1 MSLYGNVKKIGAA
14 AFQFDR
20 VYHSRTEMDLAAS
33 KDGVY
38 AGRYVLVEYG
48 ERFVNYPVIKEVQ
61 DALEY
66 LSNHQNSMTSENWT
80 EFFQTYKNIGLV
92 DPQVQADFMILP
104 YGKQEEYCNK
114 LLQILNNRLEVVSTD
129 LPADVADYL
138 DQPNIYLSI
147 RYDEDGHKIVTQVEE
162 RTEFKTSEALDL
174 QNYGAIYDST
184 VWQKIYIQNQDRYVM
199 VAELNAMVPKLDVE
213 EKAPLTY
220 TPTGTDETS
229 TNIEIP
235 DDEQIVAGKKDEYGN
250 FEIVKLTNAIE
261 TYNKSY
267 FDTTVDTELR
277 YLLHQP
283 RVIQVEAGNNTIEF
297 HKNGFNMA
305 YSYGEKDGPST
316 ISLIPKGLTDYEIV
330 TNQLTGEPVK
340 DANQIPLATLNKKTD
355 VDGKLLYM
363 NMPSFGNAMNTIYD
377 LLYGFPDATEEEYKH
392 GVLRPYFRQ
401 FLRDFKFTVY
411 ATVTD
416 AITQEIHYI
425 TIDGEKIPITDTL
438 ERQDQNGE
446 WHVSTT
452 IPTYNYDSLYGKD
465 IQPDHIIA
473 ARYYDSS
480 QEPIVLKELPD
491 QRPEDE
497 TNLVYVLA
505 NIQGGT
511 NNLTKDN
518 IYSFTMHMPTGDD
531 DPNYSWAVAP
541 ELKKLVQINATGLAG
556 ILSNLFGER
565 DPITGTTRYYLYN
578 DWTTTSNGKTNIP
591 TILNKPYTIGGYFE
605 TFASRK
611 EDLFLLDGRDT
622 ETTPAKR
629 SGGATINQH
638 HYIDTI
644 ISDEFTGGH
653 YEMDFDTWQLKSR
666 ASAEEISMITS

>member
-20 VYHSRTEMDLAAS
+20 VYHSRTEMDLAAA

-48 ERFVNYPVIKEVQ
+48 ERFENLPITQEVHN
-61 DALEY
+61 ALDY
-66 LSNHQNSMTSENWT
+66 LSHHQNSMTSENWT
-80 EFFQTYKNIGLV
+80 EFFQNYKHIGLA
-92 DPQVQADFMILP
+92 DPQLQADFMIAP
-104 YGKQEEYCNK
+104 YSTQENYLTQ
-114 LLQILNNRLEVVSTD
+114 LLQDLNNRLETVTSD
-129 LPADVADYL
+129 LPASVIEYL
-138 DQPNIYLSI
+138 GQPNIYL
-147 RYDEDGHKIVTQVEE
+147 KIDPDTGAKTQVIE
-162 RTEFKTSEALDL
+162 RDEFLNSEKLDL

-199 VAELNAMVPKLDVE
+199 VAELNAMAPKLDVE

-220 TPTGTDETS
+220 TPNQPAEGES
-229 TNIEIP
+229 TTTTQIP

-283 RVIQVEAGNNTIEF
+283 RVIQVEAGNNTVDF

-305 YSYGEKDGPST
+305 YSYGEKEGPST

-330 TNQLTGEPVK
+330 KDELTGEPIK

-411 ATVTD
+411 ATVRD
-416 AITQEIHYI
+416 AITQELYYI

-452 IPTYNYDSLYGKD
+452 IPTYNYDSLHNKD
-465 IQPDHIIA
+465 IQPDHLIA
-473 ARYYDSS
+473 ARYYDST
-480 QEPIVLKELPD
+480 QKPIVLKELPNE
-491 QRPEDE
+491 QPADE

-511 NNLTKDN
+511 DNLTEDN
-518 IYSFTMHMPTGDD
+518 IYKFTMHVPTGDD

-556 ILSNLFGER
+556 ILSNLFGDR

-578 DWTTTSNGKTNIP
+578 DWTATSNGKTNIP
-591 TILNKPYTIGGYFE
+591 TILNKPYTIGGYLE
-605 TFASRK
+605 TFATRK
-611 EDLFLLDGRDT
+611 EDLYLLDGRDT
-622 ETTPAKR
+622 TQNPAKR

-638 HYIDTI
+638 YYTDTI
-644 ISDEFTGGH
+644 ISKEFTGGH
-653 YEMDFDTWQLKSR
+653 YEMDFDTWQLKSK
-666 ASAEEISMITS
+666 ADAEEVSMITS